1 MNKIELRA
9 SLGLASVYGL
19 RMLGMFLILP
29 IFAAYA
35 VQIEGGESSLSVGMA
50 LGAYGLT
57 QAIFQ
62 LPFGM
67 WSDRVGRKKVIYIG
81 LVIFAVGSLVC
92 AVANHI
98 GWIIIGRSLQGAG
111 AISAAVTAL
120 LADLTREENRTKA
133 MALVGISIALTFA
146 SSLVLAPVFFQL
158 IGMEGIFTLTAILAF
173 LAMVMIYKVIPTPTI
188 SRFHADAQTNKAR
201 LIAVLSHPELL
212 RLYGGIFILH
222 LSLMAMFVILP
233 RMIQEATQLP
243 VTAHWKVYL
252 PIVLLSFLFMAMLI
266 GWGEKA
272 QQLKRLFIGAIFIL
286 LIAELG
292 FAYFPQDKRL
302 FLFMLLIYFV
312 GFNVLEATLPSL
324 ISKIAPLDSKGTAI
338 GVYNTAQSL
347 GIFLGGAL
355 AGALSTYMGSSGIF
369 IMSALLV
376 GVWLWFAST
385 MQAPQAVKTFLLP
398 VGESWTGK
406 GEALARQLQQFE
418 GVKEV
423 VVMMDEQVAYLK
435 VARHAWDEAGARELI
450 EGKQGHGIVK

>member
-35 VQIEGGESSLSVGMA
+35 MQISGGESALAVGMA
-50 LGAYGLT
+50 LGSYGLT

-92 AVANHI
+92 AVASHI
-98 GWIIIGRSLQGAG
+98 SWIIVGRSLQGAG

-133 MALVGISIALTFA
+133 MALVGVSIALTFA
-146 SSLVLAPVFFQL
+146 ASLVLAPVFFQY
-158 IGMEGIFTLTAILAF
+158 IGMEGIFTLTAILAL
-173 LAMVMIYKVIPTPTI
+173 LAMIMIYKVIPTPTI
-188 SRFHADAQTNKAR
+188 SRVYADAQTHKSR
-201 LIAVLSHPELL
+201 LLSVLSHPELL

-233 RMIQEATQLP
+233 GMIQMSTQLP

-252 PIVLLSFLFMAMLI
+252 PIVLLSFLLMAILI
-266 GWGEKA
+266 VWGEKA
-272 QQLKRLFIGAIFIL
+272 QRLKGLFVGSICIL

-292 FAYFPQDKRL
+292 FAYFAHNKFF
-302 FLFMLLIYFV
+302 FLLALLIYFV

-347 GIFLGGAL
+347 GIFLGAVL
-355 AGALSTYMGSSGIF
+355 AGVLSTYVGSAGIF
-369 IMSALLV
+369 TTCALLI
-376 GVWLWFAST
+376 GVWLCFASS
-385 MQAPQAVKTFLLP
+385 MQKPQAVKTFLFP
-398 VGESWTGK
+398 IGKSWAGRGEVLTS
-406 GEALARQLQQFE
+406 QLEQLD

-435 VARHAWDEAGARELI
+435 VVRSAWDEAGARDLI
-450 EGKQGHGIVK
+450 EGRQGNGIVK